1 MLCAVS
7 DSKQFNISLS
17 PALKQR
23 LGELADRFSKGKATK
38 VGAEIIETYI
48 ERWAELELLK
58 EQLQDAQ
65 AKQMAEDLR
74 DHVSR
79 RHPPLVA
86 GGFQDS
92 QENKQTGRKR
102 K

>member
-1 MLCAVS
+1 MLRAVS

-17 PALKQR
+17 PDLKKR
-23 LGELADRFSKGKATK
+23 LGELAVRFKKGKATK

-48 ERWAELELLK
+48 ERWAELEQVK

-65 AKQMAEDLR
+65 AKRMAEELR
-74 DHVSR
+74 DHISR

-86 GGFQDS
+86 GGFQV
-92 QENKQTGRKR
+92 NKQSGRKR

>member
-1 MLCAVS
+1 MLRAVS

-17 PALKQR
+17 PDLKKR
-23 LGELADRFSKGKATK
+23 LGELAVRFKKGKATK
-38 VGAEIIETYI
+38 VGSEIIETYI
-48 ERWAELELLK
+48 ERWAELELVK

-65 AKQMAEDLR
+65 AKQMAEELR

-86 GGFQDS
+86 GGFQ
-92 QENKQTGRKR
+92 NKESGRKR

>member
-1 MLCAVS
+1 MLSAVP

-17 PALKQR
+17 PDLKKR
-23 LGELADRFSKGKATK
+23 LGELASRFNKGKATK
-38 VGAEIIETYI
+38 VGAEIIETYV

-65 AKQMAEDLR
+65 AKQMADDLR

-79 RHPPLVA
+79 RHPPLVT
-86 GGFQDS
+86 GGFQNDVVS
-92 QENKQTGRKR
+92 HVRKR
-102 K
+102 RK